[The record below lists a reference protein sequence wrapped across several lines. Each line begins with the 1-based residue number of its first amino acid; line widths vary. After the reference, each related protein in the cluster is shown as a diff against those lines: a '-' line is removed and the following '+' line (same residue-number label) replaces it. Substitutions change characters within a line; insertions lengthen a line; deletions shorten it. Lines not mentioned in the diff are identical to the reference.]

1 MVLDEHGE
9 DNLKEVSLFKRPSL
23 IRMIST
29 KFWNFVVLDA
39 DLSFLAY
46 TKFKISKTNSTHK

>member
-1 MVLDEHGE
+1 MVLNEHGE
-9 DNLKEVSLFKRPSL
+9 VNLKEVSLFKRPGL

-29 KFWNFVVLDA
+29 KFWNLVVLNA

-46 TKFKISKTNSTHK
+46 TKFKISKTNYTHK

>member
-1 MVLDEHGE
+1 MILDEHGE
-9 DNLKEVSLFKRPSL
+9 VNLKEVSLFKRPSS
-23 IRMIST
+23 IRMLST

-46 TKFKISKTNSTHK
+46 TKFKISNTNSTHK